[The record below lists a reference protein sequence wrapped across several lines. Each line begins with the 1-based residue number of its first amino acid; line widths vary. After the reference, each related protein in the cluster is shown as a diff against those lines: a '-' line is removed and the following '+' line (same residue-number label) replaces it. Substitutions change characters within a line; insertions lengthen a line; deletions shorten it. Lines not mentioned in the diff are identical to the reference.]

1 VAYIVDERKAPTKD
15 LRGGRGVSLRLIN
28 ETTGSQYIDVHVN
41 VLRAGS
47 GPGPYHYHSNAENI
61 YYVLEGTARVN
72 IEGEKTT
79 AGPGV
84 AIWIPPNERHDVEN
98 VGEGDLRV
106 IEIKIPADSDFILV
120 PDERPAERTE

>member
-1 VAYIVDERKAPTKD
+1 MAFIIDERDAPIKA
-15 LRGGRGVSLRLIN
+15 LRNGRGESLRLIN
-28 ETTGSQYIDVHVN
+28 ETTGSETLDLHVN

-61 YYVLEGTARVN
+61 YYVLQGTAQVN
-72 IEGEKTT
+72 IEGRLVT

-84 AIWIPPNERHDVEN
+84 AVWIPANERHDVEN

-106 IEIKIPADSDFILV
+106 IEIKIPSDSDFILV
-120 PDERPAERTE
+120 DRPDTVS

>member
-1 VAYIVDERKAPTKD
+1 MAFVIDEKEAPTKD

-28 ETTGSQYIDVHVN
+28 EATGSEYVDFHVN

-61 YYVLEGTARVN
+61 YYVLEGTARVS
-72 IEGEKTT
+72 IRGEEVT

-84 AIWIPPNERHDVEN
+84 AVWIPPNEPHDVEN
-98 VGEGDLRV
+98 VGDGDLRV
-106 IEIKIPADSDFILV
+106 VEIKTPANSDFILT
-120 PDERPAERTE
+120 DRETDDR

>member
-1 VAYIVDERKAPTKD
+1 MAYIIDEREAPIKA
-15 LRGGRGVSLRLIN
+15 LRNGRGESLRLIN
-28 ETTGSQYIDVHVN
+28 ETTGSEYLDLHVN

-61 YYVLEGTARVN
+61 YYVLEGTAQIN
-72 IEGEKTT
+72 IEGRLLT

-84 AIWIPPNERHDVEN
+84 AVWIPANERHDVEN

-120 PDERPAERTE
+120 DRPDAA